1 MHFFFVGLT
10 FILTG
15 CKKRCPTIKI
25 RRDAVVL
32 SRKITILR
40 KYSDFFL
47 FINQRNEYVKSIK
60 TSKFRNFQSLKE
72 KISLFRLINNRNMTV
87 EEKKSYEQEC

>member
-1 MHFFFVGLT
+1 M
-10 FILTG
+10 I
-15 CKKRCPTIKI
+15 
-25 RRDAVVL
+25 
-32 SRKITILR
+32 
-40 KYSDFFL
+40 FFL